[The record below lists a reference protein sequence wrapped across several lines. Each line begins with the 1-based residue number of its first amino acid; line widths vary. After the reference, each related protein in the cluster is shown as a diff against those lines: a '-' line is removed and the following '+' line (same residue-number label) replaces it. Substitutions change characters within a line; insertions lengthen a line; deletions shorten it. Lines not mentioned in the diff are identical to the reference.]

1 MKEETMNPRPL
12 SEIEKLM
19 KKYGAPKKVHK
30 DNGKPFNGESKNAGR
45 KATWQ

>member
-1 MKEETMNPRPL
+1 MFEEQRILSPREETERL
-12 SEIEKLM
+12 R

-30 DNGKPFNGESKNAGR
+30 DNGKPFNGECKNAGR